1 MENYGKQGKNE
12 NKSNKYN
19 YNLDRPMLSVGE
31 HSEMHIRY
39 IFGILSNLLRKKSPK
54 LKYVVLDFY

>member
-1 MENYGKQGKNE
+1 MENYGKHGKKE

-19 YNLDRPMLSVGE
+19 DNLDRAMLSVGE

-39 IFGILSNLLRKKSPK
+39 IFGISSNLLRKKALK
-54 LKYVVLDFY
+54 LKYVVLHFY